1 MSSADSDLLGAGS
14 IFANDIY
21 KIVIKPSASDK
32 EIMIVTRVT
41 MAAVGV
47 FATLI
52 ALFNTSSIVTI
63 LMFAFTLRAAGS
75 FFPYVLGHYWKGASQ
90 AGTIFSDRRNYCCS
104 ISGACFQRKSVRS
117 ALQSADRTWT
127 GCCVD
132 RIPYLLT
139 GYASKE
145 ADNRA
150 CT

>member
-1 MSSADSDLLGAGS
+1 M
-14 IFANDIY
+14 
-21 KIVIKPSASDK
+21 IKPSASDK

-75 FFPYVLGHYWKGASQ
+75 FFPYVLGHYWKGAFPGQ
-90 AGTIFSDRRNYCCS
+90 EPCFSDRRNYCCS